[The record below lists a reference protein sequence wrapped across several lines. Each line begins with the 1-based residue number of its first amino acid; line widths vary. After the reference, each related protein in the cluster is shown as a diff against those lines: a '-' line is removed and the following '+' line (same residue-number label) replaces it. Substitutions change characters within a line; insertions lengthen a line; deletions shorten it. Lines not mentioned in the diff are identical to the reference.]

1 MARHGVLS
9 GNQLRCLPKVSFGLN
24 VHYTIPNEINQDAC
38 NFFGRLGVYEDH
50 GGIVL
55 SSEEGQAIAKA
66 LGPDNIACILQ
77 NHG

>member
-1 MARHGVLS
+1 VGFNL
-9 GNQLRCLPKVSFGLN
+9 
-24 VHYTIPNEINQDAC
+24 DAC

-55 SSEEGQAIAKA
+55 SSEEGKNIAKA

-77 NHG
+77 NHGLVDAALSSFYF

>member
-1 MARHGVLS
+1 M
-9 GNQLRCLPKVSFGLN
+9 GL
-24 VHYTIPNEINQDAC
+24 DAC

-55 SSEEGQAIAKA
+55 SSEEGKNIAKA

-77 NHG
+77 NHGLVDISPLGFLLCFYLWLTSVWSCLDF